1 MATIT
6 QRRRMYQN
14 MTVVEILRS
23 MSDAELDRNA
33 RRGGKG
39 AIQEQA
45 YRRSGAAATI
55 REASSPADRI
65 MPDSPLDIGV

>member
-45 YRRSGAAATI
+45 YRRSGATTI